1 MTKERRK
8 RRSKE
13 EERRRRE
20 KAMVALLVFIMATLG
35 IVFGPKKKKTVGRKV
50 LKNPVQSDPRL
61 MPLKKLN
68 EWPRLVKPFN

>member
-1 MTKERRK
+1 
-8 RRSKE
+8 
-13 EERRRRE
+13 
-20 KAMVALLVFIMATLG
+20 MVALLVFIMATLG

-68 EWPRLVKPFN
+68 EWPRLVKPLN